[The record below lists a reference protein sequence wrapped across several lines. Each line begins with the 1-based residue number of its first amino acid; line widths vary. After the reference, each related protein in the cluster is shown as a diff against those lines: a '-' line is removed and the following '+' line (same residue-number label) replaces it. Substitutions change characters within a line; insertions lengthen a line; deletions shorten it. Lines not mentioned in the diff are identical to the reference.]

1 LIVVPRPL
9 PAALLA
15 MRRKYL
21 IVLLKP
27 DAHGTAQV
35 TGLIVQAEN
44 PRRRSL
50 CFAGT

>member
-9 PAALLA
+9 PAAPLA
-15 MRRKYL
+15 VGRKCL
-21 IVLLKP
+21 IVLPKP
-27 DAHGTAQV
+27 DAHGTALV
-35 TGLIVQAEN
+35 IGFIAQAEN